1 MDCKEHLLHFFL
13 QGKISLSQ
21 YDYKFM
27 ANLQTM
33 IQNNMRVTSNQANL
47 FDKLVS
53 KYAKQLT
60 KVALVHAELKVLP
73 WKTMVVESTP
83 EYTSA
88 KVSLFE
94 DVITLR
100 VPFNKAFISYFR
112 SIECNPFEWFKEE
125 KLYRAPFSTVALK
138 TLYRTLPKYFAVVNY
153 CEVLNNILEDL
164 KQYEGLIWEPTLM
177 NINDRIVMGAANP
190 AVIDLISNID
200 LSITTDTLYKLSR
213 YQFPV
218 HPNFYRDDARL
229 KFAYE
234 YVTEIDIDNL
244 VQVASWM
251 RHLKVQRVLLD
262 RTLTTNR
269 NLRSEIEAALTG
281 ISVVPSTPGHEF
293 KRDSSMPPG
302 SFLLQ
307 AHSHFNNRLNT
318 YASYNIDKIVVLKN
332 ARPIEVI

>member
-60 KVALVHAELKVLP
+60 KVALVHAELKALP

-88 KVSLFE
+88 KASLFE

-112 SIECNPFEWFKEE
+112 TIGGNPFEWFKEE

-138 TLYRTLPKYFAVVNY
+138 TLYHTLPKHFAVVNY

-164 KQYEGLIWEPTLM
+164 KHYEGLIWEPTLM

-190 AVIDLISNID
+190 AVIDLISDVD
-200 LSITTDTLYKLSR
+200 LNITTDTLYKLSR

-229 KFAYE
+229 RFAYE

-262 RTLTTNR
+262 RILTTNR
-269 NLRSEIEAALTG
+269 SLRSEIEAVLTG
-281 ISVVPSTPGHEF
+281 ISVVPTTPGHEF
-293 KRDSSMPPG
+293 KRDSSMPPR

-332 ARPIEVI
+332 ARPVEVK